1 MRRIIALFIVVS
13 VALILLF
20 LGNIFFGSVHIPP
33 ESVWAALTGGEVDAV
48 TQFVVIES
56 RLPQAIT
63 ALLAG
68 ASLSVSGLMLQTVFH
83 NPLADPSILGVN
95 SGASL
100 GVAIVML
107 ALGGSVSAA
116 GGALG
121 TTVST
126 LGTTGDALCAIWNAA
141 GATESTVKTME
152 CAVGTMGNAAG
163 TIGNAAETMGNAAGT
178 IENTAETMGN
188 AAGTIGNAAETM
200 GNAVWAIISGL
211 SGFFLIVL
219 AAFIGA
225 MLIII
230 LLLAFSKFVKSNLTL
245 LIVGI
250 MVGYVISS
258 AISLLNYSATEQGVH
273 SYIIWGLGNFNGV
286 GLRGMPFYAI
296 SLVLCVILS
305 LTLVKPLNTLLMGSS
320 YARNLGTNLAH
331 TRTKLLIVTGL
342 IAAVVTAFCGPISF
356 IGLAVPHIARM
367 LSRCA
372 NHRTLMPLTLLIG
385 ADISLICALICTLP
399 ANGTLIPLNVITP
412 LFGVPV
418 ILYVL
423 LARREVK

>member
-116 GGALG
+116 GGALD

-126 LGTTGDALCAIWNAA
+126 LGTTGDALCAMWNAA
-141 GATESTVKTME
+141 GATESTVKTMK
-152 CAVGTMGNAAG
+152 CAVGTMGNA
-163 TIGNAAETMGNAAGT
+163 
-178 IENTAETMGN
+178 
-188 AAGTIGNAAETM
+188 
-200 GNAVWAIISGL
+200 VWGIISGL

>member
-95 SGASL
+95 SGANL

-116 GGALG
+116 GGALD

-152 CAVGTMGNAAG
+152 CAVG
-163 TIGNAAETMGNAAGT
+163 
-178 IENTAETMGN
+178 TMGN